1 MPVVNN
7 HKLSMFSKINGHMV
21 SHALC
26 GVSVG
31 SLWGSLWLFHTSD
44 LADLYHNSPS
54 DQIFTTGGRHKICN
68 SVEFTVYHVIT
79 FGITVHIVRG
89 PKYANTANLETF
101 FANSKF

>member
-1 MPVVNN
+1 MATWN
-7 HKLSMFSKINGHMV
+7 LI
-21 SHALC
+21 
-26 GVSVG
+26 VSVG
-31 SLWGSLWLFHTSD
+31 YLWLFNTSD
-44 LADLYHNSPS
+44 HHDPHHNALSHK
-54 DQIFTTGGRHKICN
+54 IFTTGGRHKICN

>member
-1 MPVVNN
+1 MATWY
-7 HKLSMFSKINGHMV
+7 LM
-21 SHALC
+21 L
-26 GVSVG
+26 SVG
-31 SLWGSLWLFHTSD
+31 YLWLFHISD
-44 LADLYHNSPS
+44 LADLHHNSPS